1 MKAPATANGSHRAP
15 RPWRCAAAFAVFLAA
30 CGDDHLRKYPQ
41 TTFRPTTEFARV
53 SDGLFWLALVLG
65 IVVGVVVLGILGYS
79 LWNSVSHPGQGEP
92 KQIHGNTRLEV
103 AWTLIPAVILAVIA
117 IPTVKAIFQT

>member
-41 TTFRPTTEFARV
+41 PTFRPTTEFARV

-65 IVVGVVVLGILGYS
+65 IVVGVLVLGIMGYF
-79 LWNSVSHPGQGEP
+79 LWKFRYHPGQGEP
-92 KQIHGNTRLEV
+92 KQIHGKTRLEG
-103 AWTLIPAVILAVIA
+103 AGTLI
-117 IPTVKAIFQT
+117 